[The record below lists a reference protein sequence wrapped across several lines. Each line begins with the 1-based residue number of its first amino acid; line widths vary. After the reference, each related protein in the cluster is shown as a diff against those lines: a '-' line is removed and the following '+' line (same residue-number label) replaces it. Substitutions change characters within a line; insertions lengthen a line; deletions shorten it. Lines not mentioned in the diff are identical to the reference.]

1 MWDLAE
7 SDIFFKTEFIKK
19 YKKICHRFFQKVS
32 FKTNF
37 NNCCSLDVFENN
49 ENSLQM

>member
-19 YKKICHRFFQKVS
+19 YKKCVIVFFKRFHLKPTLITVV
-32 FKTNF
+32 
-37 NNCCSLDVFENN
+37 L
-49 ENSLQM
+49 